1 MSKQK
6 LKIKPTPRDHQ
17 PDPVIRGDK
26 ISGERYYSK
35 NFMEKEWDCMWTK
48 VWQIAGWAS
57 EIPNSDDF
65 FVYKI
70 RKEEI
75 LVVRQKDN
83 SIKAFYNV
91 CPHRGNILVHVENGS
106 LDAFKCTY
114 HGWVYDT
121 QGILRNLQDPEDF
134 DGGNPCGKIRLK
146 EVQCKTALGFVWINL
161 DDNPQEFE
169 EALSPL
175 LDHLEPYQPERF
187 IRVLNLTC
195 EVNCNWKIIHDNFNE
210 SYHLPTLHP
219 ELSVH
224 IENNYKFSQFDMY
237 ENGHNRMLMP
247 GHKPALGNESPND
260 VQFPLSEALK
270 AWDLNPDDFSGKAQ
284 ETRTAIQKQKRKL
297 AKEKG
302 FWHYEFL
309 TDEQLTDYYFYNC
322 FPNYDITM
330 TPDGIQVQRPQPHPT
345 DPEKCFF
352 EHWWFVPKMERLS
365 GSATFIGSDKTESTA
380 GENMT
385 ETPLGPKPL
394 RTAAHEWIVY
404 PEGSMGYVT
413 DQDIGMAIGQQKGVK
428 SRGFDGAILTGQET
442 RVRRYHEVLNDYIEG
457 RR

>member
-6 LKIKPTPRDHQ
+6 LKIQPTPRDHQ
-17 PDPVIRGDK
+17 PDPIIRGDK

-35 NFMEKEWDCMWTK
+35 DFMEKEWDFMWTK

-57 EIPNSDDF
+57 EIPNPDDF
-65 FVYKI
+65 FIYKI
-70 RKEEI
+70 RREEI

-106 LDAFKCTY
+106 LDTFKCTY
-114 HGWVYDT
+114 HGWTYDT
-121 QGILRNLQDPEDF
+121 QGILRDLLDPEDF
-134 DGGNPCGKIRLK
+134 DGGNPCGKIKLK
-146 EVQCKTALGFVWINL
+146 EVQCRAALGFVWINL
-161 DDNPQEFE
+161 DDNPREFE

-175 LDHLEPYQPERF
+175 LNHLRPYQPERF

-195 EVNCNWKIIHDNFNE
+195 EIDCNWKIIHDNFNE

-260 VQFPLSEALK
+260 VQFPLDEALK
-270 AWDLNPDDFSGKAQ
+270 AWDLNPDDFKGKAQ
-284 ETRTAIQKQKRKL
+284 ETRLAIQKQKRKL
-297 AKEKG
+297 AKEKD

-345 DPEKCFF
+345 DPEKCLF
-352 EHWWFVPKMERLS
+352 EHWWFVPKMKRLS
-365 GSATFIGSDKTESTA
+365 GSATFIGSDTTETTA

-385 ETPLGPKPL
+385 ETPLGPRPL

-404 PEGSMGYVT
+404 PEDSMGYVT

-428 SRGFDGAILTGQET
+428 SRGFDDAILTGQET
-442 RVRRYHEVLNDYIEG
+442 RVRRYREVLNDYIEG

>member
-1 MSKQK
+1 MRKQK
-6 LKIKPTPRDHQ
+6 LKIQPTTRDHQ
-17 PDPVIRGDK
+17 PDPIIRGDK

-35 NFMEKEWDCMWTK
+35 DFMEKEWDFMWTK

-57 EIPNSDDF
+57 EIPNPDDF
-65 FVYKI
+65 FIYKI
-70 RKEEI
+70 RREEI

-106 LDAFKCTY
+106 LDTFKCTY
-114 HGWVYDT
+114 HGWTYDT
-121 QGILRNLQDPEDF
+121 QGILRDLLDPEDF
-134 DGGNPCGKIRLK
+134 DGGNPCGKIKLK
-146 EVQCKTALGFVWINL
+146 EVQCRTALGFVWINL
-161 DDNPQEFE
+161 DDNPREFE

-175 LDHLEPYQPERF
+175 LNHLRPYQPERF

-195 EVNCNWKIIHDNFNE
+195 EVDCNWKIIHDNFNE

-260 VQFPLSEALK
+260 VQFPLDEALK
-270 AWDLNPDDFSGKAQ
+270 AWDLNPDDFKGKAQ
-284 ETRTAIQKQKRKL
+284 ETRLAIQKQKRKL
-297 AKEKG
+297 AKEKD

-309 TDEQLTDYYFYNC
+309 TDEQLTDYYLYNC

-330 TPDGIQVQRPQPHPT
+330 TPDGFQVQRPQPHPN
-345 DPEKCFF
+345 DPEKCLF

-365 GSATFIGSDKTESTA
+365 GSATFIGSDTTETTA

-385 ETPLGPKPL
+385 ETPLGPRPL

-413 DQDIGMAIGQQKGVK
+413 DQDIGMAIGQQKGIK
-428 SRGFDGAILTGQET
+428 SRGFDDAILTGQET

>member
-6 LKIKPTPRDHQ
+6 LKIQPTPRDHQ
-17 PDPVIRGDK
+17 PDPIIRGDK

-35 NFMEKEWDCMWTK
+35 DFMEKEWDFMWTK

-57 EIPNSDDF
+57 EIPNPDDF
-65 FVYKI
+65 FIYKI
-70 RKEEI
+70 RREEI

-106 LDAFKCTY
+106 LDTFKCTY
-114 HGWVYDT
+114 HGWTYDT
-121 QGILRNLQDPEDF
+121 QGILRDLLDPEDF
-134 DGGNPCGKIRLK
+134 DGGNPCGKIKLK
-146 EVQCKTALGFVWINL
+146 EVQCRTALGFVWINL

-175 LDHLEPYQPERF
+175 LNHLRPYQPERF

-195 EVNCNWKIIHDNFNE
+195 EVDCNWKIIHDNFNE

-247 GHKPALGNESPND
+247 GHKPALDNESPND
-260 VQFPLSEALK
+260 VQFPLDEALK
-270 AWDLNPDDFSGKAQ
+270 AWDLNPDDFKGKAQ
-284 ETRTAIQKQKRKL
+284 ETRLAIQKQKRKL
-297 AKEKG
+297 AKEKD

-345 DPEKCFF
+345 DPEKCLF

-365 GSATFIGSDKTESTA
+365 GSATFIGSDTSETTA

-385 ETPLGPKPL
+385 ETPLGPRPL
-394 RTAAHEWIVY
+394 RTAAHEWIVH

-428 SRGFDGAILTGQET
+428 SRGFDDAILTGQET